1 MLHHTISACIW
12 NRKHRYNETLI
23 YILII
28 HSCIDI
34 YLTYIIRVYLLTY
47 ILYARIYRIY
57 LLFHHISSKRKRNVI
72 TIVIIIISYFVFYSV
87 YLSYI
92 IFIRRKEVILDTALL
107 ISRRITT
114 VILNVFLDSNSF
126 NFLAM
131 HIKVH
136 KLITIQNCHS
146 LSYHTTV
153 TYEYTNPGFVYHLK
167 KSAWD
172 LVYPADFWNTREIRE
187 IWKFLK
193 TPGLVY
199 WIPVSQSNSYVFILR
214 WTFKS
219 FSKIQNMHIRE
230 IIFLIYSII
239 QILN

>member
-1 MLHHTISACIW
+1 MLSRYFIKADFDCDIVWCGVNNIVSKTINTLHHAIYKIILGLSNTRTCMLHHTISACIW

-146 LSYHTTV
+146 LSYHTTA
-153 TYEYTNPGFVYHLK
+153 TYEYTNPGFVYHL
-167 KSAWD
+167 
-172 LVYPADFWNTREIRE
+172 
-187 IWKFLK
+187 
-193 TPGLVY
+193 
-199 WIPVSQSNSYVFILR
+199 
-214 WTFKS
+214 
-219 FSKIQNMHIRE
+219 
-230 IIFLIYSII
+230 
-239 QILN
+239 